1 MASSYAVQRFLE
13 RQGSG
18 SSTSSAGLRRND
30 SLDFLKVEPDVRK
43 TRHKSQGGLSALSR
57 QLSESSS
64 LIVQQLPRLLN
75 LVSGT
80 NIR

>member
-30 SLDFLKVEPDVRK
+30 SLDFLKEDLRK
-43 TRHKSQGGLSALSR
+43 SRHKTTRGPERPEQAVVGVIERHRPATT
-57 QLSESSS
+57 Q
-64 LIVQQLPRLLN
+64 V
-75 LVSGT
+75 T
-80 NIR
+80 